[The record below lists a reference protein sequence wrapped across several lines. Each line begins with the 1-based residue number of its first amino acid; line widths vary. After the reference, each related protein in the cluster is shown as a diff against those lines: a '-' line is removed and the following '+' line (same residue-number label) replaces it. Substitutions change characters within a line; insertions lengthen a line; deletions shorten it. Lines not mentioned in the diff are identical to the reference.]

1 MSRTVS
7 LVTCAMRVMSVSA
20 RSIDRGMLLPELL
33 QLLGHRPGEYPA
45 DPAREA
51 RVEPLVVEEQ
61 SVVGQVD
68 NATLVLQGTTR
79 HEDGGFVVQLDL
91 GGPS

>member
-1 MSRTVS
+1 MVLNPLANRLSPAAVSTTRMSRTVS

-20 RSIDRGMLLPELL
+20 RSIDRRMLLAELL

-51 RVEPLVVEEQ
+51 RVEPA
-61 SVVGQVD
+61 D
-68 NATLVLQGTTR
+68 R
-79 HEDGGFVVQLDL
+79 
-91 GGPS
+91 